1 MKPRVGM
8 VKFRRLCSMGYMRDI
23 MESILK
29 GELRVL
35 ALQTRD
41 NLGITQSRMAEL
53 LEMSETSYSDIETG
67 VYMCGTLT
75 AILLLMQQ
83 NNPCEFLD
91 QLKKR
96 FEKLNEEVIIPI

>member
-1 MKPRVGM
+1 
-8 VKFRRLCSMGYMRDI
+8 

-29 GELRVL
+29 SELRIL

-41 NLGITQSRMAEL
+41 NLGITQSTMAEL
-53 LEMSETSYSDIETG
+53 LEMSDTSYSDIETG

-75 AILLLMQQ
+75 AMLLLMQQ
-83 NNPCEFLD
+83 EDPNVFLD

-96 FEKLNEEVIIPI
+96 FEKLNEEVILAI

>member
-1 MKPRVGM
+1 
-8 VKFRRLCSMGYMRDI
+8 MGYMRDI

-83 NNPCEFLD
+83 DNPCEFLD

>member
-1 MKPRVGM
+1 
-8 VKFRRLCSMGYMRDI
+8 

-29 GELRVL
+29 SELRIL

-41 NLGITQSRMAEL
+41 NLGITQSAMAEL
-53 LEMSETSYSDIETG
+53 LEMSDTSYSDIETG

-75 AILLLMQQ
+75 AMLLLMQQ
-83 NNPCEFLD
+83 DDPNIFLD

-96 FEKLNEEVIIPI
+96 FEELNEEVILPI